1 MTIKNSSYQV
11 LEDYYLRTP
20 LYNLTF
26 FKNLFNGEEIDFS
39 KILEDKIFREAVYL
53 ASPDLYKQIKNW
65 ENGILKSE
73 AKIEKLKISI
83 LKYAIRISTRCTPF
97 GLFALCSYG
106 KFDKK
111 TYINIGNYEH
121 NKRVSN
127 FDYTFFARLK
137 QYILNNEIIK
147 KNIKFFPNSSIYK
160 IGNNYRYIEYQIQK
174 GTRTY
179 TLEGV
184 KYSTY
189 LEKIIN
195 YSLAGKSF
203 IQIIQFLCNDDITHK
218 DAEDYI
224 NELIKS
230 QILVSELEITIT
242 GSDYFDILIS
252 KVEKLPNTS
261 SLSKNLR
268 NLKVNLVSLDK
279 RLGNDIAF
287 YKDLYNGI
295 QKFSK
300 SINEKHLIQT
310 DLFSKP
316 VSNSLNSNIQKKL
329 QKAFILFNKITLPV
343 ANPRIVA
350 FKKRFIERYGDE
362 EIPLNLALDIEV
374 GLGYGNNKV
383 MNSSLL
389 SKLYNNSNSK
399 KRYKSV
405 IWSDFDIIISEKLEK
420 AYNNGEYIISISK
433 KEVENLPQNND
444 DLPFT
449 LAGIAEIY
457 KTESNST
464 LFIRNFSGSS
474 SNNLLGRF
482 CNGNKEI
489 YNIVKKITAIENNL
503 EKENILAEIIHLPE
517 SRTGNILKR
526 PSNRGYEIPYLAKS
540 NLPLQNQIPLND
552 IYVSIKNDE
561 IKLKSKR
568 LNKYI
573 QPRLGNAHNFSNSR
587 LPIYLFLCE
596 LQSQNKRSSI
606 GFSWNNIHLKNKFLP
621 RVVYD
626 EIIISK
632 ARWKINFKEFMKM
645 VNCNYKKFLEQWKI
659 ENKIPDLV
667 ELVEGDNKLL
677 IDLTSQISIKI
688 LIDACKTKEYFIVE
702 EFLFTSDEF
711 VKDTG
716 EKSYSN
722 QFIFS
727 LYRKETDA

>member
-1 MTIKNSSYQV
+1 MQDQKNYYQI
-11 LEDYYLRTP
+11 LEDYCLRTP
-20 LYNLTF
+20 FYNLSF
-26 FKNLFNGEEIDFS
+26 FENLFNSDHVYFS
-39 KILEDKIFREAVYL
+39 KLLKNQIFREAIYL
-53 ASPDLYKQIKNW
+53 ASPDLYKQIENW

-106 KFDKK
+106 RFENKSLIDL
-111 TYINIGNYEH
+111 GNYSH
-121 NKRVSN
+121 KKKVSN
-127 FDYTFFARLK
+127 FDYTFFAELK
-137 QYILNNEIIK
+137 QYILNDEIIK
-147 KNIKFFPNSSIYK
+147 KNIKFFPNTSIYK
-160 IGNNYRYIEYQIQK
+160 IGNNYRYIEYQIDK
-174 GTRTY
+174 GKRNY
-179 TLEGV
+179 TLEGIRH
-184 KYSTY
+184 SNY
-189 LEKIIN
+189 LENIIS
-195 YSLAGKSF
+195 YVKQGKTTTQL
-203 IQIIQFLCNDDITHK
+203 IEFLSNDDISK
-218 DAEDYI
+218 EEAEDYI
-224 NELIKS
+224 NKLINS
-230 QILVSELEITIT
+230 QILVSELEISIT
-242 GSDYFDILIS
+242 GRDYFDVLIS

-268 NLKVNLVSLDK
+268 NLKVKLDNLDK
-279 RLGNDIAF
+279 NLGNEIEL
-287 YKDLYNGI
+287 YKDLYNAI
-295 QKFSK
+295 QKFSELVNK
-300 SINEKHLIQT
+300 KHLIQT
-310 DLFSKP
+310 DLFAKP

-329 QKAFILFNKITLPV
+329 RKAFILFNKITLPV

-374 GLGYGNNKV
+374 GLGYGGNKV
-383 MNSSLL
+383 VNSSLL
-389 SKLYNNSNSK
+389 SKLYNNSKSK
-399 KRYKSV
+399 KRYESV

-420 AYNNGEYIISISK
+420 AYKNGEYIISISK
-433 KEVENLPQNND
+433 KDVEDLPQNND
-444 DLPFT
+444 DLPYT

-457 KTESNST
+457 KTESDST
-464 LFIRNFSGSS
+464 IFIRNFSGSS

-482 CNGNKEI
+482 CNGNREI

-621 RVVYD
+621 RVVYE

-632 ARWKINFKEFMKM
+632 ARWKINFKEFIKM
-645 VNCNYKKFLEQWKI
+645 VNSNYKKFLEHWKI

-688 LIDACKTKEYFIVE
+688 LIDACKTKSYFILE
-702 EFLFTSDEF
+702 EFLFTDDEL
-711 VKDTG
+711 VKDSK

-727 LYRKETDA
+727 FYRKE

>member
-1 MTIKNSSYQV
+1 MHDQKNYYQI
-11 LEDYYLRTP
+11 LEDYCLRTP
-20 LYNLTF
+20 LYNLSF
-26 FKNLFNGEEIDFS
+26 YENLFNSDHVDFS
-39 KILEDKIFREAVYL
+39 KLLKNQIFREAIYL
-53 ASPDLYKQIKNW
+53 ASPDLYKQIENW

-106 KFDKK
+106 RFQNKSL
-111 TYINIGNYEH
+111 INLGNYSH
-121 NKRVSN
+121 KKKVSS
-127 FDYTFFARLK
+127 FDYTFFAELK
-137 QYILNNEIIK
+137 QYILNDEIIQ
-147 KNIKFFPNSSIYK
+147 KNIEFFPNSSIYK
-160 IGNNYRYIEYQIQK
+160 IGNNYRFIEYQIQK

-184 KYSTY
+184 KHSTY

-203 IQIIQFLCNDDITHK
+203 IQLIQFLCNDDITRK
-218 DAEDYI
+218 DAVDFV
-224 NELIKS
+224 NQLIRS
-230 QILVSELEITIT
+230 QILVSELEISIT
-242 GSDYFDILIS
+242 GSDYFDVLLS
-252 KVEKLPNTS
+252 KIEKFPNTS

-268 NLKVNLVSLDK
+268 NLKVKLENLDK
-279 RLGNDIAF
+279 LLGNDIAL
-287 YKDLYNGI
+287 YKDLHNGI
-295 QKFSK
+295 QKFSE
-300 SINEKHLIQT
+300 SVSEKHLIQT
-310 DLFSKP
+310 DLFAQP
-316 VSNSLNSNIQKKL
+316 ISNSLKSNIQKKL
-329 QKAFILFNKITLPV
+329 QKVFILFNKITLSG

-383 MNSSLL
+383 MNSLIL

-399 KRYKSV
+399 KRYESV

-433 KEVENLPQNND
+433 KDVEDLPQYND
-444 DLPFT
+444 DLPYT

-457 KTESNST
+457 KTESDST

-489 YNIVKKITAIENNL
+489 YNIVKKVTAIENNIQ
-503 EKENILAEIIHLPE
+503 KDDILAEIIHLPE

-526 PSNRGYEIPYLAKS
+526 PNIRNYEIPYLAKS
-540 NLPLQNQIPLND
+540 NLPLKNQIPLND
-552 IYVSIKNDE
+552 IYVSIKNNE
-561 IKLKSKR
+561 IKLKSKK

-573 QPRLGNAHNFSNSR
+573 QPRLGNAHNFSNSK

-596 LQSQNKRSSI
+596 LQSQDKRSSI
-606 GFSWNNIHLKNKFLP
+606 GFNWNTIHLKNKFLP
-621 RVVYD
+621 RVVYED
-626 EIIISK
+626 VIISK
-632 ARWKINFKEFMKM
+632 ARWKIITKDFLKINNQKD
-645 VNCNYKKFLEQWKI
+645 KKYLNSWRL
-659 ENKIPDLV
+659 ENKIPVLV

-677 IDLTSQISIKI
+677 INLSSLLGIKI
-688 LIDACKTKEYFIVE
+688 LIDACKTKSYFILE
-702 EFLFTSDEF
+702 EFLFTGDEL
-711 VKDTG
+711 VKDSE

-727 LYRKETDA
+727 FYRKKVDA

>member
-1 MTIKNSSYQV
+1 MQDQKNYYQI
-11 LEDYYLRTP
+11 LEDYCLRTP
-20 LYNLTF
+20 FYNLSF
-26 FKNLFNGEEIDFS
+26 FENLFNSDHVYFS
-39 KILEDKIFREAVYL
+39 KLLKNQIFREAIYL
-53 ASPDLYKQIKNW
+53 ASPDLYKQIENW

-106 KFDKK
+106 RFENKSLIDL
-111 TYINIGNYEH
+111 GNYSH
-121 NKRVSN
+121 KKKVSN
-127 FDYTFFARLK
+127 FDYTFFAELK
-137 QYILNNEIIK
+137 QYILNDEIIK
-147 KNIKFFPNSSIYK
+147 KNIKFFPNTSIYK
-160 IGNNYRYIEYQIQK
+160 IGNNYRYIEYQIDK
-174 GTRTY
+174 GKRNY
-179 TLEGV
+179 TLEGIRH
-184 KYSTY
+184 SNY
-189 LEKIIN
+189 LENIIS
-195 YSLAGKSF
+195 YVKQGKTTTQL
-203 IQIIQFLCNDDITHK
+203 IEFLSNDDISK
-218 DAEDYI
+218 EEAEDYI
-224 NELIKS
+224 NKLINS
-230 QILVSELEITIT
+230 QILVSELEISIT
-242 GSDYFDILIS
+242 GRDYFDVLIS

-268 NLKVNLVSLDK
+268 NLKVKLDNLDK
-279 RLGNDIAF
+279 NLGNEIEL
-287 YKDLYNGI
+287 YKDLYNAI
-295 QKFSK
+295 QKFSELVNK
-300 SINEKHLIQT
+300 KHLIQT
-310 DLFSKP
+310 DLFAKP

-329 QKAFILFNKITLPV
+329 RKAFILFNKITLPV

-374 GLGYGNNKV
+374 GLGYGGNKV
-383 MNSSLL
+383 VNSSLL
-389 SKLYNNSNSK
+389 SKLYNNSKSK
-399 KRYKSV
+399 KRYESV

-420 AYNNGEYIISISK
+420 AYKNGEYIISISK
-433 KEVENLPQNND
+433 KDVEDLPQNND
-444 DLPFT
+444 DLPYT

-457 KTESNST
+457 KTESDST
-464 LFIRNFSGSS
+464 IFIRNFSGSS

-482 CNGNKEI
+482 CNGNREI

-503 EKENILAEIIHLPE
+503 EKEDILAEIIHLPE

-526 PSNRGYEIPYLAKS
+526 PSNREYEIPYLAKS
-540 NLPLQNQIPLND
+540 NLPLCKQITLND
-552 IYVSIKNDE
+552 IYVSIKNDK

-568 LNKYI
+568 LNKFI

-587 LPIYLFLCE
+587 LPIYLFLSE

-621 RVVYD
+621 RVVYE

-632 ARWKINFKEFMKM
+632 ARWKINFKEFIKM
-645 VNCNYKKFLEQWKI
+645 VNSNYKKFLEHWKI

-688 LIDACKTKEYFIVE
+688 LIDACKTKSYFILE
-702 EFLFTSDEF
+702 EFLFTDDEL
-711 VKDTG
+711 VKDSK

-727 LYRKETDA
+727 FYRKE